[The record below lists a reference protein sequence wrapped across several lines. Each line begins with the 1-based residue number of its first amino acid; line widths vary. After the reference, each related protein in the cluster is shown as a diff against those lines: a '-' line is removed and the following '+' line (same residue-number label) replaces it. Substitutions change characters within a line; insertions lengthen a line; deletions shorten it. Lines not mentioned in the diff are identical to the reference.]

1 MNYICIWLK
10 KMIKIINSNLFKQI
24 MKFGL
29 IGGLA
34 FLIDYSILYLL
45 TDICHVYYL
54 TSSVISFTVAFIFNY
69 ILSVKWVFNA
79 KKQTLKEVIIFIS
92 LSLIGL
98 LLNQIIMYVSV
109 DIFNIY
115 HMISKL
121 FATAI
126 VMIYNFITRK
136 IFVEEKKQ

>member
-1 MNYICIWLK
+1 
-10 KMIKIINSNLFKQI
+10 MIKIINSNLFKQI